1 MIEERRILKRA
12 PVKIIAN
19 CAINRDISAP
29 DEFLAFTKDIS
40 SQGAHLIVSKEIDA
54 DQRLRVRLEMPDYF
68 IPLLTYSEVVWR
80 KKVDLLKDKNKI
92 FLEVG
97 IKFLN
102 MDKIDNEKLENFF
115 KDRLQPWTMK
125 SPLENAKHALKD
137 KPRLQS

>member
-1 MIEERRILKRA
+1 MIKERRILKRA

-29 DEFLAFTKDIS
+29 DEFFAFTKDIS

-80 KKVDLLKDKNKI
+80 KK
-92 FLEVG
+92 
-97 IKFLN
+97 
-102 MDKIDNEKLENFF
+102 
-115 KDRLQPWTMK
+115 
-125 SPLENAKHALKD
+125 
-137 KPRLQS
+137 